1 MKMVLLAVIL
11 LYLTDNAQG
20 QQNLTAQP
28 YEIFQ
33 LSKLALEPN
42 SLENV
47 EVILL
52 KKESPFNIFEA
63 VTKIN
68 AKVEPHLGSLVIPKT
83 YFYSKDYCLNVNIN
97 CYIEFYTGTK
107 TIINEVIVAKNKLNS
122 EFFLLQSAF
131 EPMRIENDTF
141 IAIQPVRVAT
151 NKVLYLKFQGNQ
163 NKRNKYQLIEN
174 DLTQSSNR
182 LISNIVLE
190 KSKYIDFF
198 KLKENKILYGGV
210 TPNGQHWFDSLFI
223 GDK

>member
-1 MKMVLLAVIL
+1 MVLLAVIL
-11 LYLTDNAQG
+11 FYLTDNAQG

-68 AKVEPHLGSLVIPKT
+68 ATVEPHLGSLVIPKT
-83 YFYSKDYCLNVNIN
+83 NFYSKDYCLNVNIN

-131 EPMRIENDTF
+131 ETMRIENDTF

-182 LISNIVLE
+182 LISNIALE